1 MALNAKVKRAAQNLN
16 TTNKTHL
23 AKKRHT
29 TNGHG
34 LKRFN
39 WQRIRSTNLTIKCD
53 QAIYKHLSRQDK
65 ENAPTNEQQ
74 C

>member
-1 MALNAKVKRAAQNLN
+1 MKLLALNTKVKRAAKNLN
-16 TTNKTHL
+16 ATDKTDL

-29 TNGHG
+29 TNNHS

-39 WQRIRSTNLTIKCD
+39 WQRIRATSLTTKYD
-53 QAIYKHLSRQDK
+53 QAI
-65 ENAPTNEQQ
+65 

>member
-1 MALNAKVKRAAQNLN
+1 MKLLALNAKVKRAAKNLN
-16 TTNKTHL
+16 ATDKTRL

-29 TNGHG
+29 TNNHV

-39 WQRIRSTNLTIKCD
+39 WQRIRSTNLTTKCD
-53 QAIYKHLSRQDK
+53 QAI
-65 ENAPTNEQQ
+65 

>member
-1 MALNAKVKRAAQNLN
+1 MKVLALNTKVKQAAQSLK

-29 TNGHG
+29 TNDHG

-39 WQRIRSTNLTIKCD
+39 WQRMRSINLTTTCD
-53 QAIYKHLSRQDK
+53 QAI
-65 ENAPTNEQQ
+65 